1 MSNIPIK
8 YGEVREEQV
17 YDFIRQ
23 MKNQVFKILPLKERE
38 KTWDKHLHT
47 IMLELCGAHQLFDGR
62 FNFLRV
68 MCKLEPLFDGINDE
82 DFRKTILET
91 TSMMDNIY
99 KEGIDKLKG
108 LDSND
113 NA

>member
-1 MSNIPIK
+1 MMSNNIPIK
-8 YGEVREEQV
+8 YGEVREEQI
-17 YDFIRQ
+17 YDFITQ
-23 MKNQVFKILPLKERE
+23 MKNQIFKILPLKEKG

-68 MCKLEPLFDGINDE
+68 MCKLEPLFDGISDD

-91 TSMMDNIY
+91 IPMMENIY
-99 KEGIDKLKG
+99 KEGVKELEE
-108 LDSND
+108 ND
-113 NA
+113 NS